1 VIVVDANT
9 ILQGLREAVI
19 EMEEDR
25 ARELA
30 EASVA
35 EGMDAYHTIMNGL
48 APGMA
53 VVSEK
58 YDNEEY
64 FVPEI
69 LICADAMY
77 AALEVLRPHLNPATM
92 PQQGKVVIGVIAGD
106 IHDIGKN
113 IVRMMLE
120 GAGLEV
126 HDLGRDVP
134 VKQFADE
141 AERVGADI
149 IAMSTLM
156 STTMEGMRQ
165 VVQELERRG
174 TRGRFKVII
183 GGGPISAAFAEK
195 IGADAY
201 GRDAAE
207 AVRVVQSLLAGEPRS
222 QEAHDVAS

>member
-1 VIVVDANT
+1 MDQGDV
-9 ILQGLREAVI
+9 LQGLRDAVI
-19 EMEEDR
+19 EMDEDR

-30 EASVA
+30 EIALA
-35 EGMDAYHTIMNGL
+35 QGMDAYDTIMNGL

-53 VVSEK
+53 VVSQK
-58 YDNEEY
+58 YDDEEY

-69 LICADAMY
+69 LLCADAMY
-77 AALEVLRPHLNPATM
+77 AALEILRPHVKAESM
-92 PQQGKVVIGVIAGD
+92 PHQGKVVIGVIEGD

-113 IVRMMLE
+113 VVRMMLE

-134 VKQFADE
+134 VQRFADE
-141 AERVGADI
+141 AERLDADI

-156 STTMEGMRQ
+156 STTMENMRK

-174 TRGRFKVII
+174 TRDRFKILI
-183 GGGPISAAFAEK
+183 GGSPLSTSFAQS
-195 IGADAY
+195 IGAEAY

-207 AVRVVQSLLAGEPRS
+207 AVRIAHAMLSK
-222 QEAHDVAS
+222 EASDVAS

>member
-1 VIVVDANT
+1 MDQSAIW
-9 ILQGLREAVI
+9 QGLKDAVI
-19 EMEEDR
+19 EMEEER

-30 EASVA
+30 EAAVA
-35 EGMDAYHTIMNGL
+35 QGLDAYDTIMNGL

-53 VVSEK
+53 VVSQK
-58 YDNEEY
+58 YDDEEY

-113 IVRMMLE
+113 VVRMMLE

-134 VKQFADE
+134 IAHFADE

-174 TRGRFKVII
+174 TRDRFKVII

-195 IGADAY
+195 IGADGY

-207 AVRVVQSLLAGEPRS
+207 AVRVVQALLADQVRA
-222 QEAHDVAS
+222 QEAQHVTG

>member
-1 VIVVDANT
+1 MDQAH
-9 ILQGLREAVI
+9 ILHSLQEAVI
-19 EMEEDR
+19 EMDEDG

-30 EASVA
+30 EAA
-35 EGMDAYHTIMNGL
+35 LAHGLDAYDTIMNGL

-53 VVSEK
+53 IVSQK
-58 YDNEEY
+58 YDEEEY

-69 LICADAMY
+69 LLCADAMY
-77 AALEVLRPHLNPATM
+77 AALEVLRPHVTAESLPH
-92 PQQGKVVIGVIAGD
+92 QGKVVIGVIEGD

-134 VKQFADE
+134 VARFADE
-141 AERVGADI
+141 AERLGADI

-156 STTMEGMRQ
+156 STTMEGMRR

-174 TRGRFKVII
+174 TRDRFQILI
-183 GGGPISAAFAEK
+183 GGSPLSTSFAQS
-195 IGADAY
+195 IGAEAY

-207 AVRVVQSLLAGEPRS
+207 AVRIAREMLA
-222 QEAHDVAS
+222 QEARDVAS

>member
-1 VIVVDANT
+1 MIVVDANT

>member
-1 VIVVDANT
+1 MDRAVLLD
-9 ILQGLREAVI
+9 GLKEAVM
-19 EMEEDR
+19 EMDEDR

-30 EASVA
+30 EAA
-35 EGMDAYHTIMNGL
+35 LAQGMDAYDTIMHGL

-53 VVSEK
+53 IVSQK
-58 YDNEEY
+58 YDEEEY

-69 LICADAMY
+69 LLCADAMY
-77 AALEVLRPHLNPATM
+77 AALEILRPHLRAETM
-92 PQQGKVVIGVIAGD
+92 PHQGKVVIGVVAGD

-134 VKQFADE
+134 VQQFCDE
-141 AERVGADI
+141 AERLGADI

-156 STTMEGMRQ
+156 SVTMESMRQ

-174 TRGRFKVII
+174 TRDRFKIII
-183 GGGPISAAFAEK
+183 GGGPLSTAFARQ

-207 AVRVVQSLLAGEPRS
+207 AVSLVQTLLS
-222 QEAHDVAS
+222 QEARDVAS

>member
-1 VIVVDANT
+1 MERGDVLA
-9 ILQGLREAVI
+9 GLKDAVI
-19 EMEEDR
+19 QMDEDR
-25 ARELA
+25 ARALA
-30 EASVA
+30 EAA
-35 EGMDAYHTIMNGL
+35 LAAGMDAYDAIMNGL

-53 VVSEK
+53 VVSEM

-69 LICADAMY
+69 LLCADAMY
-77 AALEVLRPHLNPATM
+77 AALEVLRPHLNAATM
-92 PQQGKVVIGVIAGD
+92 PHQGKVVIGVVAGD

-134 VKQFADE
+134 VRRFVDE

-156 STTMEGMRQ
+156 STTMENMRQ

-174 TRGRFKVII
+174 TRDRFKVII
-183 GGGPISAAFAEK
+183 GGGPLSTPFADK

-201 GRDAAE
+201 GRDAAD
-207 AVRVVQSLLAGEPRS
+207 AVRLVQRLLAK
-222 QEAHDVAS
+222 EAENVA